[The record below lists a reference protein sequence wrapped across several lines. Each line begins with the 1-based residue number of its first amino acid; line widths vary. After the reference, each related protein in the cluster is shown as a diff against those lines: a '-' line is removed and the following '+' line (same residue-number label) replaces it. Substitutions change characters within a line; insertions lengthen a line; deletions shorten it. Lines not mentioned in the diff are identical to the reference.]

1 MDFTY
6 TSEQQMLRD
15 SLGKLLA
22 QAYGFDARQK
32 YVRSSES
39 RCDAVWQQFG
49 RMGLLALPFAQEH
62 GGMGGSFSD
71 LVAIGELLGQYLVVE
86 PYVSSILLGGSAMA
100 LGASADADALGDVVA
115 GEVEVALA
123 HEEAHGIGPLGQ
135 MTCTLRAVDDGLRLD
150 GTKLLVLGGPHART
164 LIVSARHGDRLALV
178 RVDPAAPGVAVT
190 GYRTIDGRHAA
201 TVRFDDVRVQATGV
215 LLDDAE
221 DPLEQVLRRAVL
233 FLCAE
238 ATGAMH
244 ALLGASTD
252 YAATRKQFG
261 VPISSFQVVAH
272 RLADM
277 KIAYSKARALLLYTT
292 ALLEAGQGG
301 ARDVSLLKAQ
311 VSRLGRIV
319 GESAV
324 QVHGGIGMTDELS
337 IGHYLKRILAIEA
350 MFGNTDY
357 HLRRV
362 GAGRAS

>member
-6 TSEQQMLRD
+6 TSEQEMLRD

-32 YVRSSES
+32 FVRSSDS
-39 RCDAVWQQFG
+39 RCEAVWRQFG
-49 RMGLLALPFAQEH
+49 QMGLLALPFAESQ
-62 GGMGGSFSD
+62 GGIGGSFSD
-71 LVAIGELLGQYLVVE
+71 LVAIGELLGRYLVVE
-86 PYVSSILLGGSAMA
+86 PYVSSILLGGSALSLSDATADQA
-100 LGASADADALGDVVA
+100 LLRDVVA
-115 GEVEVALA
+115 GDVEVALA
-123 HEEAHGIGPLGQ
+123 HEEAHGIGPVER

-150 GTKLLVLGGPHART
+150 GTKLLVLGGGHAGT
-164 LIVSARHGDRLALV
+164 LIVSARQADRLALV
-178 RVDPAAPGVAVT
+178 RVDPAQPGVTVT

-201 TVRFDDVRVQATGV
+201 TVRFEGVRLSAAGL

-221 DPLEQVLRRAVL
+221 DRLDAVLRRAL
-233 FLCAE
+233 LCLSAE
-238 ATGAMH
+238 AVGAMQ
-244 ALLGASTD
+244 ALLEASAG

-261 VPISSFQVVAH
+261 VPINSFQAVAH

-292 ALLEAGQGG
+292 ALLEAGEGG

-337 IGHYLKRILAIEA
+337 IGHYLKRILSIES

-362 GAGRAS
+362 GAAAS